1 MQNFFHLNFYLDVQT
16 GDPVVDQKVHVHC
29 IVT

>member
-16 GDPVVDQKVHVHC
+16 GDPVVDQLHVHC